1 MSNSAG
7 NVPDANRRRPGR
19 HLITVQALAAALL
32 VIAAAVVY
40 TRGASA
46 APTAAST
53 TEPPLSTAQQQAGM
67 TSGQPF
73 ADPPVLDTATSPN
86 MTITL
91 NAHDTRFEVAG
102 KQVWGQSYNGS
113 FIAPTLHLVPGE
125 RATITLVN
133 NLSVATNLHFHGLH
147 VSPSND
153 SDDSFLCI
161 APGTTFHY
169 HLDLPADHPAGTYW
183 YHSHSMGT
191 TCPSDSSSMAGMEM
205 PPSPGAS
212 FSPGDVENQIFAGL
226 SGAMVVG
233 DDRAL
238 LPSALRNITT
248 HAMNLKDV
256 QLDKTGHIVQN
267 TATTSIDS
275 DAPTVRLVNGQ
286 LLPVLTIKPG
296 ETQLWRL
303 GNVGAD
309 IWYHLKLDGYRFTVI
324 GQDGVPAAKV
334 TTADTLLLPPGKRY
348 DVLVTAGSR
357 PGGTTLRSLA
367 FSNGPDGDNY
377 PDTALFKVN
386 VAGRSQPRLPTV
398 SGALPSAPTDLS
410 NASIA
415 QKRSVTL
422 SGNDSDGFL
431 INGRQFGMDSSVFN
445 TPAKLNTVEEWTITN
460 EAGEDHPFHIHTD
473 SFQVIS
479 INGVPQSFVGRQD
492 IVPVPHAVNGVPGKV
507 VIRVPF
513 SDFTGKVMFHCHI
526 AAHEDNGMMS
536 YLDVVD

>member
-7 NVPDANRRRPGR
+7 NVPDAKRRQPRR

-46 APTAAST
+46 APTVAST
-53 TEPPLSTAQQQAGM
+53 TEQPLSTAQQQAGM
-67 TSGQPF
+67 ISGQPF

-91 NAHDTRFEVAG
+91 DAHDTRFEVAG
-102 KQVWGQSYNGS
+102 KQVRGQSYNGS
-113 FIAPTLHLVPGE
+113 FTAPTLHLLPGE
-125 RATITLVN
+125 HATITLVN

-147 VSPSND
+147 VSPTNN
-153 SDDSFLCI
+153 SDDSFLCV

-169 HLDLPADHPAGTYW
+169 RLNLPTDHPVGTYW
-183 YHSHSMGT
+183 YHSHAMGT
-191 TCPSDSSSMAGMEM
+191 TCPSDGSSMAGMEM
-205 PPSPGAS
+205 TPSPSAG

-238 LPSALRNITT
+238 LPPALRNITT
-248 HAMNLKDV
+248 HTVNLKDV
-256 QLDKTGHIVQN
+256 QLDRTGHIVQN

-286 LLPVLTIKPG
+286 LLPALTIKPG

-309 IWYHLKLDGYRFTVI
+309 IWYHLQLDGYRFTVI

-334 TTADTLLLPPGKRY
+334 TTAGTLLLPPGKRY
-348 DVLVTAGSR
+348 DVLVTAGR
-357 PGGTTLRSLA
+357 QPGETTLRSLA
-367 FSNGPDGDNY
+367 FGNGPDGDNY
-377 PDTALFKVN
+377 PDTPLFKVN
-386 VAGRSQPRLPTV
+386 VAGRSQVQLPAV
-398 SGALPSAPTDLS
+398 SGALPSSPADLS

-415 QKRSVTL
+415 QSRSVTL
-422 SGNDSDGFL
+422 SGDDSAGFL
-431 INGRQFGMDSSVFN
+431 INGQQFRMDSSVFS
-445 TPAKLNTVEEWTITN
+445 TPAKLNTVEEWTLTN
-460 EAGEDHPFHIHTD
+460 EGGEDHPFHLHTN

-479 INGVPQSFVGRQD
+479 INGVRQSFVGRQD
-492 IVPVPHAVNGVPGKV
+492 TIPVPHAVNGVPGKV

-536 YLDVVD
+536 YIDVVD

>member
-1 MSNSAG
+1 MSNTTG
-7 NVPDANRRRPGR
+7 TVPDAHHHRRRR
-19 HLITVQALAAALL
+19 RVITLQALVAALL

-40 TRGASA
+40 SRGASA
-46 APTAAST
+46 EPTSAST
-53 TEPPLSTAQQQAGM
+53 TDQPLSTAQQQAGM
-67 TSGQPF
+67 SSGRPF
-73 ADPPVLDTATSPN
+73 ADPPVLDPLTSPN

-102 KQVWGQSYNGS
+102 KQVWGQSYNGA

-125 RATITLVN
+125 HATITLVN

-169 HLDLPADHPAGTYW
+169 HLDLPADHPVGTYW
-183 YHSHSMGT
+183 YHSHAMGT
-191 TCPSDSSSMAGMEM
+191 ACPSDDSGMANMDM
-205 PPSPGAS
+205 SPPPSAG

-226 SGAMVVG
+226 SGALVVG

-248 HAMNLKDV
+248 HTVNLKDV

-267 TATTSIDS
+267 TDTTSIDS

-286 LLPVLTIKPG
+286 LLPVLTIQPG

-303 GNVGAD
+303 ANVGAD
-309 IWYHLKLDGYRFTVI
+309 IWYHLQLDGYRFTVI
-324 GQDGVPAAKV
+324 GQDGAPVSKV
-334 TTADTLLLPPGKRY
+334 TTANTLLLPPGKRY
-348 DVLVTAGSR
+348 DVLVAAGSQ
-357 PGGTTLRSLA
+357 PGQTTLRTLA

-377 PDTALFKVN
+377 PDTPLFKVN
-386 VAGRSQPRLPTV
+386 ISGPVQAQLPTV
-398 SGALPSAPTDLS
+398 SGALRPSPPDLS
-410 NASIA
+410 AATIA
-415 QKRSVTL
+415 QNRSVTL
-422 SGNDSDGFL
+422 SGNDSEGFL
-431 INGRQFGMDSSVFN
+431 INGKQFHMDSSVFS

-460 EAGEDHPFHIHTD
+460 EAGEDHPFHIHTN
-473 SFQVIS
+473 SFQVMS
-479 INGVPQSFVGRQD
+479 INGVPQPFVGRQD
-492 IVPVPHAVNGVPGKV
+492 TIPVPHAVNGVPGKV

-513 SDFTGKVMFHCHI
+513 SDFIGKVMFHCHI

-536 YLDVVD
+536 YIDVVD